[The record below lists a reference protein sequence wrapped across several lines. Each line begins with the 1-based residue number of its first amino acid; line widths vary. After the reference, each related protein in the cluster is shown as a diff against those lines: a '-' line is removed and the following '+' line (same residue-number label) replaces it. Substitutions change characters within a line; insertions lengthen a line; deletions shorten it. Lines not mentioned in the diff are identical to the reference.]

1 MGMREMLGM
10 KDSRV
15 QRFQK
20 ASQDKDKE
28 EVRELERT
36 LLKPDALPP
45 YTGKRPPRSG
55 IKQRTVKMIFDTDES
70 MELLKRFCKVNTFK
84 EQNSHD
90 VGVIVALLEALDRG
104 SLRYDTEHKTLNFVD
119 EQGEQWAL

>member
-20 ASQDKDKE
+20 AVAGKSKE

-36 LLKPDALPP
+36 LLKPNALPP
-45 YTGKRPPRSG
+45 FAGKRPPRST
-55 IKQRTVKMIFDTDES
+55 IEQRTVKIIFETDES
-70 MELLKRFCKVNTFK
+70 IELFKQFFKVSSFK
-84 EQNSHD
+84 EQNTREI
-90 VGVIVALLEALDRG
+90 GAIVALVEAMDRG
-104 SLRYDTEHKTLNFVD
+104 SLRYDTENKSLNFVD
-119 EQGEQWAL
+119 DQGEEWAL